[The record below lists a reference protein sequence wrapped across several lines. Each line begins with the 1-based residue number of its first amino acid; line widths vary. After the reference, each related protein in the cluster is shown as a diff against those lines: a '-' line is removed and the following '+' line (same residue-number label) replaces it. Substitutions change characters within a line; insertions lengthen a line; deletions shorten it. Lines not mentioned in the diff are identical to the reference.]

1 MRGRSPA
8 RYTRRQGDSERPPSK
23 AANGQRGML
32 ELTSLEM
39 FELFL
44 SSGITEP
51 IALHLFSGEPDRAD
65 GFAAILKASRVP
77 CLEID
82 TLVDVRADVS
92 HDHIFELLCALAS
105 RGLIIFALIGIPC
118 NTWSVARIGSTF
130 YPFQLRSRTG
140 INGLVKGLTF
150 KQRLEVRLADE
161 LGRRAFALAKILDR
175 LRYAFLFEHPVD
187 RGNRR
192 ATWFQEKF
200 KDHVSIFAT
209 SFAIAFLS
217 QTEVEKV
224 DFCQCACGS
233 VFQKRTTAVASKR
246 IASAMDELRRAQ
258 CTHTGP
264 NAHSEQAIGFDK
276 SGKSISARS
285 APYPAGLNS
294 ILAGIA
300 AWWFTQVIASHGMEG
315 RACDNNQQPL
325 VGLYIGSA
333 KPHAVENEAREA
345 IVSPAQRIS
354 SASLR
359 RLEPEIVE
367 VLRFE
372 PLPAVNVMPCSE
384 APAPEVELRPI
395 PRPLTTDELIPKA
408 MQQRLHQHRR
418 QVAAC
423 FDRARRG
430 GWKWARDHR
439 PEPLVATEAE
449 AMLPAGWGWKWE
461 YNEET
466 LKWLAMTPSSWPE
479 SPPDTTLEIDNLLE
493 WALENKPED
502 KAIISYMS
510 NGYPGPSL
518 EPVATIGSLH
528 VGALKGNASSDTCY
542 EKTGQLT

>member
-1 MRGRSPA
+1 MTSP
-8 RYTRRQGDSERPPSK
+8 QLGDASLHSRPCVQVLHDQAHESMASSPSSSDLQLQPHEFHVQASMPSPSSPSTELCSASQLQTHVTCHVHKSRAAEAPLDTPAVKATSSAAPPST

-300 AWWFTQVIASHGMEG
+300 AWWFT
-315 RACDNNQQPL
+315 
-325 VGLYIGSA
+325 
-333 KPHAVENEAREA
+333 
-345 IVSPAQRIS
+345 
-354 SASLR
+354 
-359 RLEPEIVE
+359 
-367 VLRFE
+367 
-372 PLPAVNVMPCSE
+372 
-384 APAPEVELRPI
+384 
-395 PRPLTTDELIPKA
+395 
-408 MQQRLHQHRR
+408 
-418 QVAAC
+418 
-423 FDRARRG
+423 
-430 GWKWARDHR
+430 
-439 PEPLVATEAE
+439 
-449 AMLPAGWGWKWE
+449 
-461 YNEET
+461 
-466 LKWLAMTPSSWPE
+466 
-479 SPPDTTLEIDNLLE
+479 
-493 WALENKPED
+493 
-502 KAIISYMS
+502 
-510 NGYPGPSL
+510 
-518 EPVATIGSLH
+518 
-528 VGALKGNASSDTCY
+528 
-542 EKTGQLT
+542 